1 MGTTPV
7 HVTSGTNLTVTLV
20 ETFRIAFKYKWIFFY
35 HNHMRLLLNHNIFL
49 YITVSGAIT
58 FNK

>member
-20 ETFRIAFKYKWIFFY
+20 ETFRIDFNFNYGFIFCY
-35 HNHMRLLLNHNIFL
+35 HNLMRLLVNHKISL
-49 YITVSGAIT
+49 YITVSGV
-58 FNK
+58 